1 MTPMHAM
8 RVRPVTTTWW
18 MVAALAVLGACGGP
32 TTAEPAASTTTTTVA
47 APPSTTTT
55 TTSTTTTTTTTTTV
69 PPLPVPEPPPDP
81 RAPEPRVEL
90 GRFRIPDL
98 DLDTTL
104 LQGVSLTVLDQGPGH
119 WPGTALPGGWGNAVV
134 SAHRT
139 SHGGPFRHLDRLEV
153 GDEVIFEV
161 DGTTHVYEV
170 TGSEIVPPTALW
182 IIDQKPGRTLTM
194 FACHPP
200 GSTAERIVV
209 YGELRT

>member
-1 MTPMHAM
+1 MTAM
-8 RVRPVTTTWW
+8 RATTTWR
-18 MVAALAVLGACGGP
+18 VLAAALVLGACGGA
-32 TTAEPAASTTTTTVA
+32 TTAEPAPSTSTAAGVVTASSTTSSSTTT
-47 APPSTTTT
+47 ST
-55 TTSTTTTTTTTTTV
+55 TTTTTTTTTTV
-69 PPLPVPEPPPDP
+69 PPLPVPEPPPAP

-98 DLDTTL
+98 ELDTTL
-104 LQGVSLTVLDQGPGH
+104 LKGVSLTVLDQGPGH

-139 SHGGPFRHLDRLEV
+139 SHGGPFRHLDQLEV

-161 DGTTHVYEV
+161 DGTKHVNEV

-209 YGELRT
+209 HGELRT